1 MNAEFAERGA
11 LQLAIGRMI
20 FDPLRVAA
28 KTVALMQHRHVAV
41 GKPRAFVE
49 MTAGERAQAVE
60 MRLDVA
66 EQRIGQMNAKQIRQR
81 RIGAVEIHSGCIRR
95 QQSRLLGGSRHIVVF
110 ARLVHLQLLFVP
122 PRVLDDIDHVRIKQA
137 AKITSEENPMAGSY
151 RIIGAEMS
159 PYSVKVRSYFRYK
172 AIPHQWILRN
182 AASQAEYEKYA
193 KIPII
198 PLVVTPEG
206 VGIQDSTP
214 IIDAMETLYPEP
226 SIHPDD
232 AVTNF
237 ISALIEEFGD
247 EWGNKW
253 MFHYRW
259 ARDVDQISAAGRIAR
274 MRGPKASEQEHAGF
288 AGKIRARMVDRVW
301 FVGSNAVTAPQ
312 IEAGF
317 LAMLELLDSHLAGRP
332 YLFGGRP
339 AFGDFGLWG
348 QIYEMWTD
356 PTAGAIIGG
365 GAPHVLDWVHRMLW
379 PKAEGKF
386 EAWPTLAPTL
396 MPILTKQVGSQFM
409 PWTCANEKALAES
422 QEEFS
427 VTLGDNIWTQKP
439 QKYHAR
445 SLGMLR
451 AKYAAV
457 ADKAALDPVLEGAG
471 CLAGL
476 RG

>member
-1 MNAEFAERGA
+1 MAEY
-11 LQLAIGRMI
+11 
-20 FDPLRVAA
+20 
-28 KTVALMQHRHVAV
+28 
-41 GKPRAFVE
+41 
-49 MTAGERAQAVE
+49 
-60 MRLDVA
+60 
-66 EQRIGQMNAKQIRQR
+66 
-81 RIGAVEIHSGCIRR
+81 
-95 QQSRLLGGSRHIVVF
+95 
-110 ARLVHLQLLFVP
+110 
-122 PRVLDDIDHVRIKQA
+122 
-137 AKITSEENPMAGSY
+137 Y

-172 AIPHQWILRN
+172 AIPHQWVLRN
-182 AASQAEYEKYA
+182 AESQAEFEKYA
-193 KIPII
+193 KVPII
-198 PLVVTPEG
+198 PLVVMPEG
-206 VGIQDSTP
+206 TGIQDSTP
-214 IIDAMETLYPEP
+214 IIDAMDKIYPLP
-226 SIHPDD
+226 SVHPDD
-232 AVTNF
+232 PIAKF
-237 ISALIEEFGD
+237 ISILIEEFGD

-259 ARDVDQISAAGRIAR
+259 TRDVDQISSAGRIAR
-274 MRGPKASEQEHAGF
+274 MRGANLEEHKHA
-288 AGKIRARMVDRVW
+288 ALAAQVRARMVDRLW

-317 LAMLELLDSHLAGRP
+317 VDMLGMLDRHLATRP

-356 PTAGAIIGG
+356 PTTGALIGG

-379 PKAEGKF
+379 PKAEGAF
-386 EAWPTLAPTL
+386 ETWPSLAPTL
-396 MPILTKQVGSQFM
+396 MPILSDQVGRLFM
-409 PWTCANEKALAES
+409 PWTCANEKALTEQ

-427 VTLGDNIWTQKP
+427 VTLGDKAWSQKP

-457 ADKAALDPVLEGAG
+457 PDKTALDPVLESAG